1 MILPD
6 TVPEEAQDNAV
17 SVLIVDD
24 HDAVREALRDWI
36 VASCTDVKIYEARAG
51 EDALRL
57 AERTAV
63 DIVMMDIGLPGIS
76 GYDAARKIRGAS
88 RGESGA
94 NAPLI
99 VALTGW
105 GQEQDRRRSVDAGID
120 HHLVKPLDLEKL
132 RRILAA
138 APPPGAG

>member
-1 MILPD
+1 MSESTARRI
-6 TVPEEAQDNAV
+6 
-17 SVLIVDD
+17 LIVEDNVD
-24 HDAVREALRDWI
+24 SAMSLMMLLEALGHAVEVVHDG
-36 VASCTDVKIYEARAG
+36 EA
-51 EDALRL
+51 
-57 AERTAV
+57 AV
-63 DIVMMDIGLPGIS
+63 DAAAARRPEVILMDIGLPGIS